1 MVSDPDNP
9 VPYYNNVTTR
19 GRDRAYMA
27 GDQRFASKRG
37 DVLTFSWPATRA
49 TLRMMGPVK
58 VNLVLNTDATDL
70 LAVVKIIDV
79 RPDGYEMLVRGD
91 VMPARFRHSF
101 SKPKP
106 ITPNKDFNIS
116 FTMPDIAHVLMPG
129 HKLMVQ
135 VQFSWFPLVAV
146 NPQTYMKN
154 PYKATASDYR
164 KATVALQGN
173 GKSFVE
179 LSVW

>member
-1 MVSDPDNP
+1 
-9 VPYYNNVTTR
+9 
-19 GRDRAYMA
+19 
-27 GDQRFASKRG
+27 
-37 DVLTFSWPATRA
+37 
-49 TLRMMGPVK
+49 
-58 VNLVLNTDATDL
+58 
-70 LAVVKIIDV
+70 
-79 RPDGYEMLVRGD
+79 
-91 VMPARFRHSF
+91 
-101 SKPKP
+101 
-106 ITPNKDFNIS
+106 
-116 FTMPDIAHVLMPG
+116 MPDIAHVLMPG